1 MFKIKGPFLF
11 MFPCNFRSSL
21 INMVLVAL
29 VGKGGKYTE
38 ERRIRPQHM
47 WAAEWE
53 KDTKLTLQI

>member
-11 MFPCNFRSSL
+11 MFPRNF
-21 INMVLVAL
+21 MVLVAL

-38 ERRIRPQHM
+38 ERRIRSQHM